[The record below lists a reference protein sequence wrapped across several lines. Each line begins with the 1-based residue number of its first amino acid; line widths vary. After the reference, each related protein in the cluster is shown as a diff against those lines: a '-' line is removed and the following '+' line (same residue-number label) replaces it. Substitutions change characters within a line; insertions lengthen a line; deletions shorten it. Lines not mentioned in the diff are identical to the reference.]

1 MIINTDPGFVDTIG
15 VPAPTDPVTR
25 DRQIETACYGEPE
38 TPEGSGIGFV
48 LSIWIAFGAGA
59 LIGSLV
65 TAARLS
71 Q

>member
-15 VPAPTDPVTR
+15 VPQPADPAAR
-25 DRQIETACYGEPE
+25 DRQIETACYGDPM
-38 TPEGSGIGFV
+38 TPEGRGFGLV
-48 LSIWIAFGAGA
+48 LSLWIAFGAGA

>member
-1 MIINTDPGFVDTIG
+1 MREKAFGDFVDTVS
-15 VPAPTDPVTR
+15 VPAPADPAAC
-25 DRQIETACYGEPE
+25 DRQIETACYGEPT
-38 TPEGSGIGFV
+38 TPEGSGLGFV
-48 LSIWIAFGAGA
+48 LSLWIAFGAGA